1 MNMFSILIVALIC
14 ILCFMVIFFIVW
26 GNPFSEKNATK
37 NTFSRMISSQH
48 GFDKSENDDINQA
61 NKIAKEANVEINS
74 SSRLTL
80 VKRLKY
86 AQLSMPP
93 SMFYFLEAIIS
104 IVVASGISIKFDWPI
119 VLLSLSIGPII
130 MNWYVN
136 SHLEQRFNDFDM
148 DYSPFLMSLVSMLKT
163 GMGIINAMSTAAAGL
178 ESDSLV
184 REEVELMIEKL
195 RFGVTEDKA
204 IGSFADTVYHPE
216 IELFV
221 QAVSLSKNLGGSLT
235 DTLERL
241 SEQVR
246 KRQYFRD
253 SAKAAVGMQKGSLV
267 VLLLI
272 LVGIEIFIFIRSPE
286 MVIGAINNDIGWMI
300 WEGAIGVIGIA
311 LYWISQVTKIR
322 I

>member
-1 MNMFSILIVALIC
+1 MSLFSILMVALVC
-14 ILCFMVIFFIVW
+14 LVCLMVLFFIIY
-26 GNPFSEKNATK
+26 GNPFSSANSTRNA
-37 NTFSRMISSQH
+37 FSKMVSSQH
-48 GFDKSENDDINQA
+48 IYVKEEEDISQI

-86 AQLSMPP
+86 GQISMPP
-93 SMFYFLEAIIS
+93 SMFYFLEVLIS
-104 IVVASGISIKFDWPI
+104 IIVASAVSIKFDWPI
-119 VLLSLSIGPII
+119 VLLSLAIGPIV

-136 SHLEQRFNDFDM
+136 SHMNQRFNDFDL
-148 DYSPFLMSLVSMLKT
+148 DYSPFLLSLVSMLKT
-163 GMGIINAMSTAAAGL
+163 GMGIINAMGAAAAGL
-178 ESDSLV
+178 EPDSLV

-221 QAVSLSKNLGGSLT
+221 QAVSLSKNLGGSLA

-241 SEQVR
+241 SGQVR
-246 KRQYFRD
+246 RRQYFRD

-272 LVGIEIFIFIRSPE
+272 LFAVEMYLIIKSPE
-286 MVIGAINNDIGWMI
+286 LVMGAIHDDLGWMI
-300 WEGAIGVIGIA
+300 WEGAIAIICIA
-311 LYWISQVTKIR
+311 WYWISQVTKIR
-322 I
+322 V